1 MLSSGRVWD
10 IIWQKPHRNYSVGGR
25 KGILVLV
32 LHLCLILPPC
42 IPIKILLYI
51 AAPIPRCAVKK
62 SLDHSFPVQYPP
74 RSLALSLARGWIAF
88 GSLSWVPQ
96 HIQTFFLPVPSF
108 LLPLFSLFDFS
119 SSFLAE
125 EEDTAKEG
133 EFERGWEKQR
143 ERESRSAGMGWDR
156 ADKSDVDLMNDD
168 ETAPARAARSLA
180 LRTFMRLSGAR
191 AGSPTEHSFRIRTGK
206 GEKLSNSQ
214 AACFLAAA

>member
-1 MLSSGRVWD
+1 M
-10 IIWQKPHRNYSVGGR
+10 
-25 KGILVLV
+25 
-32 LHLCLILPPC
+32 
-42 IPIKILLYI
+42 ILLYI
-51 AAPIPRCAVKK
+51 AAPIPWCAVKK

-133 EFERGWEKQR
+133 ELSGDGKSR
-143 ERESRSAGMGWDR
+143 ERERVGRPGWDGIGPIN
-156 ADKSDVDLMNDD
+156 LMW
-168 ETAPARAARSLA
+168 
-180 LRTFMRLSGAR
+180 
-191 AGSPTEHSFRIRTGK
+191 I
-206 GEKLSNSQ
+206 
-214 AACFLAAA
+214 